1 MNKKKL
7 LTGTITA
14 VALSTL
20 LVGGVTVFAA
30 NNTDAGASE
39 EVYEE
44 ECCYE
49 EEIDYGTLNEDEIN
63 RLNAIY
69 DRLDAIVDEVYGE
82 DEELTDEEFDARFA
96 KFEEEYNNLDNEALD
111 LEIKAGWYGDLNKD
125 EVNRL
130 YDIYDRMDAIIYEVY
145 GEDEELTDEEFDARF
160 AKYEAEYNQL
170 DEEAIA
176 LETRAGFLEE

>member
-44 ECCYE
+44 CCYE
-49 EEIDYGTLNEDEIN
+49 EEIDYGTLNQDEIN

-96 KFEEEYNNLDNEALD
+96 KFEEEYNNLDNEAFD
-111 LEIKAGWYGDLNKD
+111 LEIKAGWYGDLNK
-125 EVNRL
+125 EEINRL
-130 YDIYDRMDAIIYEVY
+130 YDIYDRMDAIFDEVY

>member
-44 ECCYE
+44 ECYYE

-111 LEIKAGWYGDLNKD
+111 LEITSRSSPE
-125 EVNRL
+125 EVSGR
-130 YDIYDRMDAIIYEVY
+130 RWSGRRESQ
-145 GEDEELTDEEFDARF
+145 G
-160 AKYEAEYNQL
+160 
-170 DEEAIA
+170 
-176 LETRAGFLEE
+176 

>member
-44 ECCYE
+44 E
-49 EEIDYGTLNEDEIN
+49 
-63 RLNAIY
+63 
-69 DRLDAIVDEVYGE
+69 
-82 DEELTDEEFDARFA
+82 
-96 KFEEEYNNLDNEALD
+96 YNNLDNEAFD

-130 YDIYDRMDAIIYEVY
+130 YDIYDRMDAIFDEVY
-145 GEDEELTDEEFDARF
+145 GEDEE
-160 AKYEAEYNQL
+160 
-170 DEEAIA
+170 
-176 LETRAGFLEE
+176 